1 MNFSLTPLASLL
13 NANQTQRLSK
23 KFIFHALANISAPLA
38 MRIVPRSNMQG
49 ESSYSISAC
58 IHRNASSQDT
68 KMNSTPTPSLLNT
81 KRTQRFSNKFI
92 LQALAG
98 VSALVFGAL
107 PMVASADA
115 YPERPIRLVVP
126 FPAGGPTDIVARPLA
141 HDLSVLLK
149 QTVVIENKGGAGGAI
164 AADSVAKSP
173 ADGYTLLVGTV
184 GTQAINAA
192 LYKKLPY
199 DPAVDFTPLG
209 LVAAAPVAIVVNA
222 KSPYQT
228 LGELIAAAK
237 KKPSGITFG
246 SAGNGTPGHLTGE
259 MFSTTAGIKFAHVPY
274 RGSAPAI
281 IDLLGQQIDVMFDPV
296 QSVLPHIQSG
306 KLRVLAISGAQ
317 RSAVLPQVPT
327 VAESGYKQ
335 FEAEAWW
342 AIYAPANLP
351 PAIASQLSKNIAD
364 IVGSIGFRERL
375 TNLGVTPV
383 SILPGPYAKF
393 GRSELEKW
401 GKAVHDSGAQI
412 D

>member
-1 MNFSLTPLASLL
+1 MTLSSRFATPLIAPFNKRFFL
-13 NANQTQRLSK
+13 
-23 KFIFHALANISAPLA
+23 HAI
-38 MRIVPRSNMQG
+38 
-49 ESSYSISAC
+49 
-58 IHRNASSQDT
+58 
-68 KMNSTPTPSLLNT
+68 
-81 KRTQRFSNKFI
+81 
-92 LQALAG
+92 AG
-98 VSALVFGAL
+98 ISALVVGTMAL
-107 PMVASADA
+107 AAPADT
-115 YPERPIRLVVP
+115 YPDRLIKLVVP

-141 HDLSVLLK
+141 HDLSVQLK

-192 LYKKLPY
+192 LYKKLSY

-209 LVAAAPVAIVVNA
+209 VVAAAPVAIVVNA

-228 LGELIAAAK
+228 LGELVAAAK
-237 KKPSGITFG
+237 KKPAGITFG

-259 MFSTTAGIKFAHVPY
+259 MFSTAAGIKFAHIPY
-274 RGSAPAI
+274 RGSAPAVT
-281 IDLLGQQIDVMFDPV
+281 DLLGQQIEVMFDPV

-317 RSAVLPQVPT
+317 RSPVLPQVPT

-351 PAIASQLSKNIAD
+351 ASIASQLSKNIAE
-364 IVGSIGFRERL
+364 IVASASFRDRL
-375 TNLGVTPV
+375 SSLGVTPV
-383 SILPGPYAKF
+383 SIPPGPYAKF
-393 GRSELEKW
+393 GRNELEKW
-401 GKAVHDSGAQI
+401 GKAVHESGAQI

>member
-1 MNFSLTPLASLL
+1 MLMTLTS
-13 NANQTQRLSK
+13 
-23 KFIFHALANISAPLA
+23 
-38 MRIVPRSNMQG
+38 
-49 ESSYSISAC
+49 
-58 IHRNASSQDT
+58 
-68 KMNSTPTPSLLNT
+68 
-81 KRTQRFSNKFI
+81 RFSTSFI
-92 LQALAG
+92 EHKRHFLHAIVG
-98 VSALVFGAL
+98 ISALVAGAMAL
-107 PMVASADA
+107 AAPGDA
-115 YPERPIRLVVP
+115 YPDRLIKLVVP

-141 HDLSVLLK
+141 HDLSAQLK

-209 LVAAAPVAIVVNA
+209 VVAAAPVAIVVNA

-228 LGELIAAAK
+228 LADLVAAAK
-237 KKPSGITFG
+237 KKPASISFG

-259 MFSTTAGIKFAHVPY
+259 MFSTAAGIKFAHIPY
-274 RGSAPAI
+274 RGSAPAVT
-281 IDLLGQQIDVMFDPV
+281 DLLGQQIEVMFDPV

-317 RSAVLPQVPT
+317 RSPVLPQVPT

-351 PAIASQLSKNIAD
+351 APIASQLSKNIAE
-364 IVGSIGFRERL
+364 IVASTSFRERL
-375 TNLGVTPV
+375 TSLGVTPV
-383 SILPGPYAKF
+383 SIPPGPYAKF
-393 GRSELEKW
+393 GRTELEKW
-401 GKAVHDSGAQI
+401 GKAVHESGAQI

>member
-1 MNFSLTPLASLL
+1 MTLTSRFPTPLIEQFSK
-13 NANQTQRLSK
+13 RL
-23 KFIFHALANISAPLA
+23 FLH
-38 MRIVPRSNMQG
+38 V
-49 ESSYSISAC
+49 
-58 IHRNASSQDT
+58 
-68 KMNSTPTPSLLNT
+68 
-81 KRTQRFSNKFI
+81 
-92 LQALAG
+92 LAG
-98 VSALVFGAL
+98 VSALVAASMAL
-107 PMVASADA
+107 AAPADA
-115 YPERPIRLVVP
+115 YPERVIRLVVP

-141 HDLSVLLK
+141 HDLSILLK

-164 AADSVAKSP
+164 AADSVAKSS

-209 LVAAAPVAIVVNA
+209 VVAAAPVAIVVNA

-228 LGELIAAAK
+228 LADLVAAAK
-237 KKPSGITFG
+237 KKPSAISFG

-259 MFSTTAGIKFAHVPY
+259 MFSTAAGIKFAHIPY
-274 RGSAPAI
+274 RGSAPAVT
-281 IDLLGQQIDVMFDPV
+281 DLLGQQIEVMFDPV

-317 RSAVLPQVPT
+317 RSSVLPQVPT

-351 PAIASQLSKNIAD
+351 VAIATLLSKNLAE
-364 IVGSIGFRERL
+364 IVASTSFRERL

-383 SILPGPYAKF
+383 SIPPGPYAKF
-393 GRSELEKW
+393 GSNEIEKW

>member
-1 MNFSLTPLASLL
+1 MTLTS
-13 NANQTQRLSK
+13 
-23 KFIFHALANISAPLA
+23 
-38 MRIVPRSNMQG
+38 
-49 ESSYSISAC
+49 
-58 IHRNASSQDT
+58 
-68 KMNSTPTPSLLNT
+68 
-81 KRTQRFSNKFI
+81 RFSTSFI
-92 LQALAG
+92 EHKRHFLHAIVG
-98 VSALVFGAL
+98 ISALVVGAMAL
-107 PMVASADA
+107 AAPGDA
-115 YPERPIRLVVP
+115 YPDRLIKLVVP

-141 HDLSVLLK
+141 HDLSAQLK

-209 LVAAAPVAIVVNA
+209 VVAAAPVAIVVNA

-228 LGELIAAAK
+228 LADLVAAAK
-237 KKPSGITFG
+237 KKPASISFG

-259 MFSTTAGIKFAHVPY
+259 MFSTAAGIKFAHIPY
-274 RGSAPAI
+274 RGSAPAVT
-281 IDLLGQQIDVMFDPV
+281 DLLGQQIEVMFDPV

-317 RSAVLPQVPT
+317 RSPVLPQVPT

-351 PAIASQLSKNIAD
+351 AAIASQLSKNIAE
-364 IVGSIGFRERL
+364 IVASASFRERL
-375 TNLGVTPV
+375 TSLGVTPV
-383 SILPGPYAKF
+383 SIPPGPYTKF
-393 GRSELEKW
+393 GRNELEKW
-401 GKAVHDSGAQI
+401 GKAVHESGAQI